1 MNHVVPIQTS
11 KREELLCIT
20 DQVNEAL
27 AAGLPDVR
35 LCLVFC
41 PHTTAGLTV
50 NEATDP
56 DVAMDLLHALGFL
69 VDGAGPWRH
78 SEGNSAAHVK
88 ASLVGGFLLLPVASG
103 ALDLGR
109 WQGVFF
115 CEFDGPR
122 SREVW
127 VQKVS

>member
-1 MNHVVPIQTS
+1 MRHVPVRTT
-11 KREELLCIT
+11 KREELVCIT
-20 DQVNEAL
+20 DRINDVL
-27 AAGLPDVR
+27 AAGPPDLS

-41 PHTTAGLTV
+41 PHSTAGLTV
-50 NEATDP
+50 NEAADP
-56 DVAMDLLHALGFL
+56 DVAVDLVHALGHL

-78 SEGNSAAHVK
+78 REGNSAAHVK
-88 ASLVGGFLLLPVASG
+88 ASLMGCSLVLPVANR

-122 SREVW
+122 SRGVW
-127 VQKVS
+127 VQNVS